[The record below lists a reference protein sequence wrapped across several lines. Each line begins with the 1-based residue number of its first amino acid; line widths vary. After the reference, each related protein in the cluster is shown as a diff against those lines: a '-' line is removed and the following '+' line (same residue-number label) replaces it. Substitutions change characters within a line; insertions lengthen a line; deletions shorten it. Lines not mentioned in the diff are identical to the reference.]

1 MVLVVFSVS
10 VQKWTQTQA
19 FVSFIILIM
28 LHHFYIKLVSGWD
41 AHSLAKKFSPEETS
55 SVLVSVN
62 VDTPKEHSGCPRVD
76 HEQPANNNYCR
87 YQASVM
93 QL

>member
-28 LHHFYIKLVSGWD
+28 LHRFYIKLVSGWD
-41 AHSLAKKFSPEETS
+41 AHS
-55 SVLVSVN
+55 
-62 VDTPKEHSGCPRVD
+62 
-76 HEQPANNNYCR
+76 
-87 YQASVM
+87 
-93 QL
+93 

>member
-28 LHHFYIKLVSGWD
+28 LHHFYIKLVSGWMRIPKRKNF
-41 AHSLAKKFSPEETS
+41 HLKKPQVF
-55 SVLVSVN
+55 L
-62 VDTPKEHSGCPRVD
+62 C
-76 HEQPANNNYCR
+76 Q
-87 YQASVM
+87 
-93 QL
+93 